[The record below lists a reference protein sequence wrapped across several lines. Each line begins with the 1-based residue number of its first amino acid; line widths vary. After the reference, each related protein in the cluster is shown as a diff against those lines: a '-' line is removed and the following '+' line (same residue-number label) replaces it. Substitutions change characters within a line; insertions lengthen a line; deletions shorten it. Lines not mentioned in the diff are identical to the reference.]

1 MMGFGVNSQSL
12 QYGGGASP
20 RAGTD
25 YSFTLTTVLKI
36 GGYCE
41 IVGFMSNLL
50 EVRDLRVQFGSRENP
65 VCAVDGV
72 SFSMEKGATLA
83 LVGESGCGKSV
94 TALSLAGL
102 VPVPPGIYASGSIM
116 FNGEDVL
123 KMSRRRMRELRGS
136 EIAYVFQEP
145 STALNP
151 VFRVGAQIMEAIRL
165 HRSGLNERDEA
176 MRLMSLVGLPDPAER
191 MRAYPHE
198 LSGGMQQR
206 IMIAMALACSP
217 KLLVADE
224 PTTALDVTIQAQIL
238 ELLVT
243 LQKKLG
249 MAVLMIT
256 HNLGLVADIAH
267 KVNVMYAGRFVESG
281 LVEDV
286 LSSPAH
292 PYTRGLLDAV
302 PKLYEKDGMAARL
315 EGIDGSVPNPA
326 MLPAGCKFEPRCK
339 YAKDNCAESEPS
351 LSQCAGDGAACG
363 GKRFARCYYP
373 LGGQTSVG

>member
-1 MMGFGVNSQSL
+1 
-12 QYGGGASP
+12 
-20 RAGTD
+20 
-25 YSFTLTTVLKI
+25 
-36 GGYCE
+36 
-41 IVGFMSNLL
+41 MSNLL
-50 EVRDLRVQFGSRENP
+50 EVSDLRVQFGSRENP

-72 SFSMEKGATLA
+72 SFSMQKGSTLA

-102 VPVPPGIYASGSIM
+102 VPVPPGVYASGQII

-123 KMSRRRMRELRGS
+123 EMSRKRLRELRGS

-151 VFRVGAQIMEAIRL
+151 VFRVGAQIMESIRL
-165 HRSGLNERDEA
+165 HRRDINERDEA
-176 MRLMSLVGLPDPAER
+176 IRLMGLVGLPEPAER

-238 ELLVT
+238 ELLVS
-243 LQKKLG
+243 LQKQLG

-267 KVNVMYAGRFVESG
+267 AVNVMYAGRFVESG
-281 LVEDV
+281 LVEEV

-292 PYTRGLLDAV
+292 PYTKGLLDAV
-302 PKLYEKDGMAARL
+302 PKLYDKDGIAARL
-315 EGIDGSVPNPA
+315 DGIDGFVPNPA
-326 MLPAGCKFEPRCK
+326 KLPVGCKFAPRCK
-339 YAKDNCAESEPS
+339 YVQSSCTDSEPP
-351 LSQCAGDGAACG
+351 LCQLGSQED
-363 GKRFARCYYP
+363 KRNSQRAVRCYYP
-373 LGGQTSVG
+373 LGGQASV